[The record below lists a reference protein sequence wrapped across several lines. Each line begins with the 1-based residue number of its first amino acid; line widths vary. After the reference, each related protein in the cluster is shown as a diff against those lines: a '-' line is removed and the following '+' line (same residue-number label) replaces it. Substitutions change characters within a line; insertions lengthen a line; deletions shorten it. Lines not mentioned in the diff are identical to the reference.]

1 MCRVGAARDLVG
13 NIGSGR
19 GGGTGGA
26 GVADSQFEELSA
38 KQQGIFRFLEEFI
51 EAHDYPPSIRDIQNG
66 CDISSTS
73 VVDYNLKRLEEKGF
87 IRRDREV
94 SRGIELLGG
103 TGVRRRRRT
112 VPVPVLGKIAAGL
125 PIPTPP
131 EGADADPYAE
141 MIELTEEQTG
151 GKNVFALRVE
161 GNSMIDAL
169 INDGDIVI
177 LESIQSCDDGEM
189 VAVWLKN
196 ENETTL
202 KKFFH
207 EGDRIRLQPMNST
220 MEPIYTRPDNIEVQG
235 RVVTAIRSL

>member
-1 MCRVGAARDLVG
+1 MYRAGHLR
-13 NIGSGR
+13 NIVVEAKNGPQRSWP
-19 GGGTGGA
+19 
-26 GVADSQFEELSA
+26 VADSQFEELSA
-38 KQQGIFRFLEEFI
+38 KQQGIFRFLQEFI
-51 EAHDYPPSIRDIQNG
+51 DEHDYPPSIRDIQNG

-103 TGVRRRRRT
+103 GGARRRRT
-112 VPVPVLGKIAAGL
+112 VPVPVLGKIAAGI

-131 EGADADPYAE
+131 AGAEADPYAE
-141 MIELTEEQTG
+141 TIELTEEQTG
-151 GKNVFALRVE
+151 GKQVFALRVD

-177 LESIQSCDDGEM
+177 LEPVQSCDNGEM
-189 VAVWLKN
+189 VAVWLKS

-207 EGDRIRLQPMNST
+207 EGERIRPQPMNST

>member
-1 MCRVGAARDLVG
+1 
-13 NIGSGR
+13 
-19 GGGTGGA
+19 
-26 GVADSQFEELSA
+26 VADPQFEELSA
-38 KQQGIFRFLEEFI
+38 KQQGILRFLETFI
-51 EAHDYPPSIRDIQNG
+51 SEHDYPPSIRDIQSG

-94 SRGIELLGG
+94 SRAIELLGG
-103 TGVRRRRRT
+103 SAGSRRRT
-112 VPVPVLGKIAAGL
+112 VPVPLLGKIAAGI

-131 EGADADPYAE
+131 DAATFEDAPDT
-141 MIELTEEQTG
+141 IELTEDQTG
-151 GKNVFALRVE
+151 GRNNVFALRVD

-177 LESIQSCDDGEM
+177 LEPTHSCDDGEM
-189 VAVWLKN
+189 VAVWLKA

-207 EGDRIRLQPMNST
+207 EGDRVRLQPMNAT
-220 MEPIYTRPDNIEVQG
+220 MDPIYTSADNIEVQG
-235 RVVTAIRSL
+235 RVVTAIRPF